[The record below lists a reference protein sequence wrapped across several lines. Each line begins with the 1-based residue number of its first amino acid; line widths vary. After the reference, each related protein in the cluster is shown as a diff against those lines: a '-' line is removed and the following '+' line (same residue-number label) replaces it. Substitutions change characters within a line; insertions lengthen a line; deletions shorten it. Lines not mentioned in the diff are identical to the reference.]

1 MQSWSVTLVGHSQV
15 WSGHMLEAELGRAIE
30 ALERG
35 GRVRVTGGQRISVTS
50 LSARPIAG

>member
-50 LSARPIAG
+50 LSARPIAR